1 MGADN
6 VKNPEFLELFRKSR
20 RDVAVA
26 KELTGMEQLWSEKA
40 RANYVRAKQLADEA
54 RGLAR

>member
-1 MGADN
+1 